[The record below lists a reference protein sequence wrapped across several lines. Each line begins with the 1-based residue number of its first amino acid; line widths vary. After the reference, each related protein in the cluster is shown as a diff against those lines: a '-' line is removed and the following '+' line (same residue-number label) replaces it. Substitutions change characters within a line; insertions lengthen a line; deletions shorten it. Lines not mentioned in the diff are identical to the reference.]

1 MKRLMAYLVVGMVSL
16 MLTACGFHL
25 RGTGADKLDIKD
37 MAISVGDSYGP
48 LIKQLRERLKEA
60 GVNVHDDAI
69 YKLNVVEGWD
79 SRSLSYSNSI
89 RGTEVERVLTLHY
102 QIYGSNSLLL
112 LDNNVEARGVYVLDT
127 NNIVANEQQEN
138 NLKERLYSEGV
149 ELLIDRLQTI
159 SAAQLDQLQQ
169 KADEQLKLRQE
180 AEKAQQRALKEREKS
195 LLNTLPLEDI
205 QKYNEQ
211 QY

>member
-1 MKRLMAYLVVGMVSL
+1 MKRLMAYLIVGIVSL

-37 MAISVGDSYGP
+37 MAVSVGDSYGT

-69 YKLNVVEGWD
+69 YKLSVSDGWD

-89 RGTEVERVLTLHY
+89 RGTEVERILTLHY
-102 QIYGSNSLLL
+102 QLYGSNSMLLI
-112 LDNNVEARGVYVLDT
+112 DNSVEARGVYVLDT

-138 NLKERLYSEGV
+138 ELKDRLYYEGI
-149 ELLIDRLQTI
+149 ELLMDRLQTI
-159 SAAQLDQLQQ
+159 SSSQLDQLQQ
-169 KADEQLKLRQE
+169 KAEEQLRLRQE
-180 AEKAQQRALKEREKS
+180 AEKAQQKVLKEREKS

-205 QKYNEQ
+205 QKHNEQ
-211 QY
+211 QN